1 MIETNSLIKASAGTG
16 KTYALAT
23 RVIRQMLI
31 DRVDPRTIVALTFSR
46 AAAQE
51 IYTKILM
58 RLCAAATDAAGAER
72 EWRTLLEDF
81 RKNRVPDAAAK
92 LAWIEGKRIPH
103 TAADFRRLLRALVET
118 QHLGAIATLD
128 SFILRIVKNFPME
141 MGFQN
146 AIEVLD
152 EMGESEA
159 VEEAVRVLLAKPD
172 GAGEAIAQ
180 AFLRAKDGAFSRTCL
195 SAIGTILNKAG
206 WRNFVVAHP
215 ACRDWTVE
223 SMCAALGVPQ
233 TSVCPD
239 LSGLPFNEI
248 RRRNAV
254 SYEEQ
259 FVRFVQSY
267 DGSASPLDVGDGVKA
282 LMLHFWAN
290 PDATSYDYTYYKVP
304 YTFACG
310 ADGAAAVRGAI
321 RHLMNLYLKRQLEV
335 VQAKIALV
343 KAVEETYERLTRRMG
358 KLTFGDFTAFSS
370 ERNQRGI
377 DIQNVQFR
385 FDARFDHWALDE
397 FQDTSDLQW
406 MCLRDLVEEVAN
418 AGRMDEARSAM
429 AVGDLKQSIYTWR
442 GASARPFEQLAGWGA
457 FAGCARDFKESHR
470 YGPNIAAFVNRVFGR
485 KSVSRDGIIPRACFE
500 AVDAWAEGWVDHVS
514 HEAADFVKVVGAK
527 AVSEDEDAVL
537 SALHAEVQ
545 ALWSRH
551 EAAHSPETVGVLVR
565 NNERGLAVAEYL
577 RAKGLPVVWE
587 GKSPVHDLP
596 VIEAVLALLA
606 LGDHPT
612 DAFAWRTANDLFP
625 VRRLLLPD
633 CPTAAAASAAVSRLL
648 TRQGLARTLKDFCG
662 ILRDRGG
669 LAPNGL
675 SCERLKQLV
684 EKGVAYETRGTFG
697 GVDGFVRFLSDAQRR
712 EIAVSAD
719 VIRVLTIHRS
729 KGLGI
734 DHVFVPLF
742 EGRRGTSAID
752 APTVSTPL
760 YDGGDWVLSHL
771 GKGSEAFNAKTR
783 TAYESLRSARLM
795 ESLRTYY
802 VALTRSKRSLV
813 VVVPDDS
820 DPKDYAQGLL
830 IRDLIVAAIG
840 RELPYEAGLPP
851 SFPLVAAAESR
862 AAGPRAD
869 WAVSGRRR
877 EAFVRETPS
886 AAAHATGAAA
896 SSGLRAAS
904 LFDGSFGAAAQYGLD
919 VHAAYQKIEWADAET
934 AAALPPAFRAAFEKP
949 SDDATV
955 WRERG
960 YEFFDGARWASG
972 RFDRV
977 VFTGTGA
984 SRVATI
990 YDFKTNAQAEGEDE
1004 TAFAQRLRAQYAPQM
1019 DAYCRALSWLT
1030 GLPDARIA
1038 AVLLVTTTGSCV
1050 TVRERRAP

>member
-31 DRVDPRTIVALTFSR
+31 DRIDPKTIVALTFSR

-58 RLCAAATDAAGAER
+58 RLCAAATDATGAAR
-72 EWRTLLEDF
+72 EWETLLADF
-81 RKNRVPDAAAK
+81 RESRVPDASAK
-92 LAWIEGKRIPH
+92 LAWIEAQGISH
-103 TAADFRRLLRALVET
+103 GAADFRRLLRALVET

-128 SFILRIVKNFPME
+128 SFILRIVRNFPME

-146 AIEVLD
+146 AVEVLD

-159 VEEAVRVLLAKPD
+159 VEEAVRALLAKSD
-172 GAGEAIAQ
+172 GAGEAIAR
-180 AFLRAKDGAFSRTCL
+180 AFWRAKDGAFSRTCL
-195 SAIGTILNKAG
+195 SAIGMILNKAG

-215 ACRDWTVE
+215 ACRAWTVE
-223 SMCAALGVPQ
+223 SMCAALDVPG

-239 LSGLPFNEI
+239 LSGLPLNEI
-248 RRRNAV
+248 RRKNAI

-259 FVRFVQSY
+259 FVQFARSY
-267 DGSASPLDVGDGVKA
+267 DGSTSPLDVSAGVKA
-282 LMLHFWAN
+282 LMLHFWMN
-290 PDATSYDYTYYKVP
+290 PEATSYDYAYYKVP

-310 ADGAAAVRGAI
+310 ADGAATVRAAI
-321 RHLMNLYLKRQLEV
+321 RHMMNLYLKRRLEV

-343 KAVEETYERLTRRMG
+343 TAVEETYERLTRRMG

-406 MCLRDLVEEVAN
+406 KCLRDLVEEVAN
-418 AGRMDEARSAM
+418 AGRAGEARSAM

-442 GASARPFEQLAGWGA
+442 GASARPFEQLSGWEA

-485 KSVSRDGIIPRACFE
+485 GGISRGGIIPRACYG
-500 AVDAWAEGWVDHVS
+500 AVDAWSEGWVDHVS

-527 AVSEDEDAVL
+527 ENPEGDDAVL
-537 SALHAEVQ
+537 SALHEELQ
-545 ALWSRH
+545 ALWARH
-551 EAAHSPETVGVLVR
+551 EAARSAETVGVLVR
-565 NNERGLAVAEYL
+565 NNDKGLEVAEYL

-596 VIEAVLALLA
+596 VVEAVLALLT
-606 LGDHPT
+606 LGDHPE
-612 DAFAWRTANDLFP
+612 DGYAWRTANDLFP
-625 VRRLLLPD
+625 VRQLILPD
-633 CPTAAAASAAVSRLL
+633 CPTAAVASAAVSRLL

-662 ILRDRGG
+662 VLRERGG
-669 LAPNGL
+669 LLPGGL
-675 SCERLKQLV
+675 SGERLKQLV
-684 EKGVAYETRGTFG
+684 EKGVAYEARGSFG
-697 GVDGFVRFLSDAQRR
+697 GVDGFVRFLADAQRR
-712 EIAVSAD
+712 EIAASAD
-719 VIRVLTIHRS
+719 VIRILTIHRS

-742 EGRRGTSAID
+742 EGRRGMAAID

-760 YDGGDWVLSHL
+760 YDGGDWVLPHL
-771 GKGSEAFNAKTR
+771 EKGCEALNEKTR
-783 TAYESLRSARLM
+783 AAYASLRSARLM

-802 VALTRSKRSLV
+802 VALTRSKKSLV
-813 VVVPDDS
+813 VVFPDDS
-820 DPKDYAQGLL
+820 DPEDYAQGLL
-830 IRDLIVAAIG
+830 MRDLIVSAVN
-840 RELPYEAGLPP
+840 RKLPYVAGEPPVFEAGE
-851 SFPLVAAAESR
+851 AAASQTAASR
-862 AAGPRAD
+862 VA
-869 WAVSGRRR
+869 WAVTERRR
-877 EAFVRETPS
+877 ETFVRATPS
-886 AAAHATGAAA
+886 SAVPSSGAMGVRAAA
-896 SSGLRAAS
+896 
-904 LFDGSFGAAAQYGLD
+904 LFDEDFGAAAQHGLD

-934 AAALPPAFRAAFEKP
+934 AAALPPAFRAAFVKS
-949 SDDATV
+949 SDEATV

-960 YEFFDGARWASG
+960 YEFFDGTRWASG

-984 SRVATI
+984 SRQATV
-990 YDFKTNAQAEGEDE
+990 YDFKTNAKAAGEDDA
-1004 TAFAQRLRAQYAPQM
+1004 AFAQRLCTQYAPQM
-1019 DAYCRALSWLT
+1019 DAYRQALARLT
-1030 GLPDARIA
+1030 GLPDAHIA
-1038 AVLLVTTTGSCV
+1038 AALLVTSTGQCV
-1050 TVRERRAP
+1050 TVRRCSAP